1 MISKSSF
8 LFLSRQ
14 VWYLISP
21 SGVYICRLID
31 SEFISIG
38 FVFGTLS
45 HGQIVLK
52 KDKSSLYIISE
63 VMYNQ
68 IIMVKFF
75 CRMAER
81 TAYMNIIVCVK
92 QVPGTNKVAVDP
104 VTGVLIRDGVDSK
117 INPYD
122 LFALEEG
129 FSLAEKTDGR
139 VRTLSMGPPQAAEA
153 LKETLYMGADSAVL
167 LSDRKFGGADVAA
180 TSCALELGIK
190 SMGEYDL
197 IICGKQTTD
206 GDTAQV
212 GPELAERLG
221 IEHIS
226 NVTKILECDGKTITV
241 VCDLDKVHQTAK
253 IDLPCLITIEKD
265 ANTPRLPSY
274 NRKKSLDCDELIKI
288 RSTADFPDADISK
301 LGLSGSPTQV
311 ERIFPPEKNTDRK
324 MLDGDA
330 QAVSEN
336 LFNLLKD
343 RKFI

>member
-1 MISKSSF
+1 
-8 LFLSRQ
+8 
-14 VWYLISP
+14 
-21 SGVYICRLID
+21 
-31 SEFISIG
+31 
-38 FVFGTLS
+38 
-45 HGQIVLK
+45 
-52 KDKSSLYIISE
+52 
-63 VMYNQ
+63 
-68 IIMVKFF
+68 
-75 CRMAER
+75 
-81 TAYMNIIVCVK
+81 MNIIVCVK

-129 FSLAEKTDGR
+129 FALAEKSGGK
-139 VRTLSMGPPQAAEA
+139 VKTLSMGPPMAKEA
-153 LKETLYMGADSAVL
+153 LKETMYMGACGAVL

-180 TSCALELGIK
+180 TSHALALGVGR
-190 SMGEYDL
+190 MGEYDL

-221 IEHIS
+221 IEHIA
-226 NVTKILECDGKTITV
+226 NVTKILEYDEKSITV
-241 VCDLDKVHQTAK
+241 VCDLDKVYQTARLS
-253 IDLPCLITIEKD
+253 LPCLITIEKD

-274 NRKKSLDCDELIKI
+274 NRKKSMDCDELIKVY
-288 RSTADFPDADISK
+288 SVADIPEADEKK

-324 MLDGDA
+324 MLEGDSNEL
-330 QAVSEN
+330 SEG
-336 LFNLLKD
+336 LFTLLKD